1 MYNSF
6 NFILIIDYEGI
17 KDVLGK
23 LRKDL
28 DVLNEEVSRKT
39 KIKDGGKAYFQNSL
53 EYLTFCEIHI
63 IDILTNDTDSWF
75 SKRL

>member
-1 MYNSF
+1 M
-6 NFILIIDYEGI
+6 IPDYEGI

-39 KIKDGGKAYFQNSL
+39 KIRDGGKAYFPNSL
-53 EYLTFCEIHI
+53 V
-63 IDILTNDTDSWF
+63 
-75 SKRL
+75 